1 MCGVSFSWPTPSTWN
16 DTHEAASPPPAPR
29 RSGLLPGGATC
40 SPRRGGPH
48 RKGPSPSG
56 GRGGAPARG
65 SPGPR
70 RPLGAQEDAGDRR
83 DRAQGPLCTLEAWPE
98 FQEIRP
104 GRLKDLED
112 PKEAFLKA
120 FFPRDPSD
128 RFLGGERYGDFL
140 DRVLAAYARL
150 LAQPWDTLL
159 LVAHGGVIRA
169 ILSYALTGKPILLP
183 LEVHPCGLSVLDMDE
198 ERAFLRL
205 HNLTPY
211 ELLPQERRT
220 TMEALWEAYR
230 WEGRDRW
237 QRTQEG

>member
-1 MCGVSFSWPTPSTWN
+1 MRRRLLLLRHGEVDYFPGGRPVPPEGVGLTERGRAQA
-16 DTHEAASPPPAPR
+16 EAVGELLRGVPLDRAVH
-29 RSGLLPGGATC
+29 SGL
-40 SPRRGGPH
+40 RRTQETAEIAL
-48 RKGPSPSG
+48 KGRSVP
-56 GRGGAPARG
+56 
-65 SPGPR
+65 
-70 RPLGAQEDAGDRR
+70 
-83 DRAQGPLCTLEAWPE
+83 LEAWPE

-140 DRVLAAYARL
+140 GRVLAAYARL

-230 WEGRDRW
+230 REGRDP
-237 QRTQEG
+237 

>member
-1 MCGVSFSWPTPSTWN
+1 VGLTEKGRAQAEAVGELLRGVPL
-16 DTHEAASPPPAPR
+16 DRAVH
-29 RSGLLPGGATC
+29 SGL
-40 SPRRGGPH
+40 RRTQETAEIAL
-48 RKGPSPSG
+48 KG
-56 GRGGAPARG
+56 
-65 SPGPR
+65 
-70 RPLGAQEDAGDRR
+70 RPV
-83 DRAQGPLCTLEAWPE
+83 PLEAWPE

-220 TMEALWEAYR
+220 TMEALWEAYY
-230 WEGRDRW
+230 G
-237 QRTQEG
+237 G